1 MPPLPDVPGVLKVR
15 WLHTLPDG
23 SPAQVVWHLTYTGGP
38 PSDADCVTLATLFY
52 DSYSGAAGPVI
63 TGDTIMAGVD
73 VTDLTTATS
82 GAGTHVGTT
91 AGSYTGV
98 ATPAQAAVL
107 CSMPIARRYRGG
119 KPRSYW
125 PWLGVNA
132 LTSEG
137 QWSTTAIAE
146 CQTAVTT
153 LQSEIVGQSAGTTVI
168 AGHVSVSYYEGFTSV
183 LNPVTGR
190 TRDVPKVRTGAIPVD
205 PILSLACQTN
215 PATQRRRLGRKR

>member
-1 MPPLPDVPGVLKVR
+1 MPALPDVPNVLKVR
-15 WLHTLPDG
+15 FLHTLPDG
-23 SPAQVVWHLTYTGGP
+23 SPAQVVWHMAYTGGP
-38 PSDADCVTLATLFY
+38 PSDADCTSLAGSFY
-52 DSYSGAAGPVI
+52 SSYSTAAVGVM
-63 TGDTIMAGVD
+63 TGDTVLAGID
-73 VTDLTTATS
+73 VTDLSSATA
-82 GAGTHVGTT
+82 GAGTHVGTVIGT
-91 AGSYTGV
+91 YPGV

-132 LTSEG
+132 LTPEG
-137 QWSTTAIAE
+137 QWSTTAIAS
-146 CQTAVTT
+146 CQSAVTT
-153 LQSEIVGQSAGTTVI
+153 FQAEMIGQSAGTTVI
-168 AGHVSVSYYEGFTSV
+168 SGHVSVSYYLGFTSV

-190 TRDVPKVRTGAIPVD
+190 TKDVPKVRTGAIPVD